1 MSNMPKKERYFQT
14 TKPKQYKD
22 IITKEFKQLEVG
34 SIITLSFINNDL
46 QIPYS
51 SGFLLKIKYGFKE
64 LKNYEVLQNIEPS
77 TLFVGDQDVV
87 NIPTPDEIEE
97 DEVQVNGEGTEQTEL
112 VSNEDDAPTPDEIEE
127 DEVQVNGEGTE
138 QTELVSNEDDAP
150 TPEEIEEVKTR
161 KQILSIKSTDKK
173 NKKYLQFADTPMYPS
188 EFVEQI
194 GQEKYDEFMK
204 NGKITAVSF
213 S

>member
-1 MSNMPKKERYFQT
+1 MSTMSKKEKYFQT
-14 TKPKQYKD
+14 TKPKKYTD
-22 IITKEFKQLEVG
+22 LITKEFKQLEAG

-46 QIPYS
+46 KIKSS
-51 SGFLLKIKYGFKE
+51 SGFLLKMMYGFKE
-64 LKNYEVLQNIEPS
+64 LKNYEVLQTIEPS
-77 TLFVGDQDVV
+77 TSFVDNQDVV
-87 NIPTPDEIEE
+87 NTPTPEGIDE
-97 DEVQVNGEGTEQTEL
+97 DEVQVNDEGTEQTQL
-112 VSNEDDAPTPDEIEE
+112 VSNEDDI
-127 DEVQVNGEGTE
+127 
-138 QTELVSNEDDAP
+138 P
-150 TPEEIEEVKTR
+150 TPEEIEEVQTR

>member
-112 VSNEDDAPTPDEIEE
+112 VSNEDDAPTP
-127 DEVQVNGEGTE
+127 
-138 QTELVSNEDDAP
+138 
-150 TPEEIEEVKTR
+150 EEIEEVKTR

>member
-22 IITKEFKQLEVG
+22 VITKEFKQLEVG
-34 SIITLSFINNDL
+34 SIITLSFINKD
-46 QIPYS
+46 
-51 SGFLLKIKYGFKE
+51 LKISSSSTVFLKMMHGFKE
-64 LKNYEVLQNIEPS
+64 LKNYEVLQNIEHS
-77 TLFVGDQDVV
+77 TLFVCDQDVV
-87 NIPTPDEIEE
+87 NIPTPDEI
-97 DEVQVNGEGTEQTEL
+97 G
-112 VSNEDDAPTPDEIEE
+112 E